1 MARPPRSTSIQELP
15 PTAPLCRPGIPRPAA
30 PVCQLP
36 QTTALRVTAF
46 TANLPACPRGPALS
60 CLPPPRPE
68 ATSAPPIGHLTPS
81 PSQPQAL
88 RASSS
93 RRRGSFPRHCRV
105 TMIHIKSSPR
115 LRAVTVGLGPAVS
128 AAVFLNRRCAGSSSA
143 SVDPAPSGLPPSL
156 TRGCRRCQRR
166 RAELGFRPGLSPS
179 NPISTRSGPE
189 DARVNMP
196 VDRYLRRRVGLHL
209 PPTKIQALEPP

>member
-15 PTAPLCRPGIPRPAA
+15 PTVPLCRPGIPRPAA

-46 TANLPACPRGPALS
+46 TVNLPACPRGPALS

-105 TMIHIKSSPR
+105 TMIPIKSSPR
-115 LRAVTVGLGPAVS
+115 LRAVTIGLGPAVS

-143 SVDPAPSGLPPSL
+143 SVDPAPSGLPPLS
-156 TRGCRRCQRR
+156 TRGCCRV
-166 RAELGFRPGLSPS
+166 ATTVLGAAPRPL
-179 NPISTRSGPE
+179 
-189 DARVNMP
+189 P
-196 VDRYLRRRVGLHL
+196 VHDMTSYR
-209 PPTKIQALEPP
+209 